1 MEECIDFTIRPFH
14 QKDQA
19 ACKELI
25 LSGLAGYFSTL
36 DLNLNQDLDDIET
49 SYLASGSA
57 FVVAESDTRIIGT
70 GALIFEKEF
79 DARIVRLSVL
89 SNTRRGGVG
98 EAIVRNLIT
107 RAREAGFS
115 AINVETNHDW
125 YPARKLYEKSGFFIC
140 GFDDRSVHYK
150 INL

>member
-1 MEECIDFTIRPFH
+1 MAECIDFTIRPFH
-14 QKDQA
+14 QNDQV

-25 LSGLAGYFSTL
+25 LSGLAGHFCTL

-57 FVVAESDTRIIGT
+57 FVVAECDTRIIGT
-70 GALIFEKEF
+70 GALIVETAI

-107 RAREAGFS
+107 RAREAS
-115 AINVETNHDW
+115 IVTINVETNHDW
-125 YPARKLYEKSGFFIC
+125 HPAKKLYEKSGFFIS
-140 GFDDRSVHYK
+140 GFDDKLVHYK

>member
-1 MEECIDFTIRPFH
+1 MEEGVDFRIRPFH
-14 QKDQA
+14 RKDQA
-19 ACKELI
+19 DCKELI
-25 LSGLAGYFSTL
+25 LSGLAGHFGPL

-57 FVVAESDTRIIGT
+57 FVVAERDTRIIGT
-70 GALIFEKEF
+70 GALIFETEA

-89 SNTRRGGVG
+89 SNTRRFGVG

-107 RAREAGFS
+107 RARETGFR

-125 YPARKLYEKSGFFIC
+125 HPARNLYEKIGFFIS
-140 GFDDRSVHYK
+140 GFDEGSVHYK